1 MPDVRDL
8 PFDQY
13 QRYELVRALLE
24 SVRADGER
32 FRILDVGGRTALL
45 REFLPLD
52 QVELVDVVPSAVE
65 GLEQAMAPSRS
76 VRARALLASLL
87 LLLAETDALHLA
99 LASRGA
105 TRLLI
110 CAQRPAAL
118 VMETIVACRLGCRLC
133 RARSLVIPF

>member
-1 MPDVRDL
+1 M
-8 PFDQY
+8 
-13 QRYELVRALLE
+13 A
-24 SVRADGER
+24 
-32 FRILDVGGRTALL
+32 
-45 REFLPLD
+45 
-52 QVELVDVVPSAVE
+52 VPSAVE

-133 RARSLVIPF
+133 RARSLVFHFERADLVSLIRSHRGVTELHTGRIKTRTARGLRRLRRNQHYSG